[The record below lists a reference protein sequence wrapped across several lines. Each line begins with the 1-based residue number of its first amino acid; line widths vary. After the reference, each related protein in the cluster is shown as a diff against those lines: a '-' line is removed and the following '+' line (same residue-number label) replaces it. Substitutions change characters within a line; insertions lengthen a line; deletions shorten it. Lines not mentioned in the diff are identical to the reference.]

1 MPVPVAIAAAVAFIA
16 RSAISA
22 GAKRA
27 LTSSVLK
34 KVIEPTIAKKIIRGA
49 LRGQA
54 NERTVDVRI
63 RKMLDANIKELMAP
77 EKGTVQKPFVTVSKP
92 VSRRSGKTKPSPVE
106 VRKMTKE
113 ELAAVR
119 DKARARME
127 KKEKINLQPPAAKTK
142 PRKLTPEEAK
152 AVLRRE
158 RKQTAK
164 ASKKE
169 KKLIKKQ
176 ENAEKRLIQKQEKKF
191 TDKTKVVLYD
201 KEGRVIGITTKGKQA
216 QTEYKA
222 KQAESNPENSPT
234 VPGKQDSIKTR
245 EKATKKDVGQ
255 DYKPVSDTAPA
266 TKDIY
271 VYVRNPLTGK
281 RLLSKSGKPLVQKI
295 TINTNKGQTEEL
307 QRIANELIDKLGP
320 LRAGKNITDKS
331 GKIFV
336 PIKYDVRRGR
346 AENIQYAKT
355 YNPAQIRREF
365 ERAAEA
371 RAIEGAKAVGVGK
384 EDVSKAAQLAAEAGR
399 KASKALNKNVA
410 KKLTAD
416 KQLEMLKKN
425 LFQIEKQLRKPATK
439 QSKAKLDSLLKEKE
453 GIQKNISRLEKR
465 DNIVPEGVKSGA

>member
-92 VSRRSGKTKPSPVE
+92 VSRRSGRTKPSPVE

-127 KKEKINLQPPAAKTK
+127 KKKKINLQPPAAKPK
-142 PRKLTPEEAK
+142 PKVEAKKVTPEEAK
-152 AVLRRE
+152 AALRRE

-169 KKLIKKQ
+169 KKLT
-176 ENAEKRLIQKQEKKF
+176 QKQKNAF
-191 TDKTKVVLYD
+191 MDKTKVVLRD
-201 KEGRVIGITTKGKQA
+201 KEGRVIGTTTKGKQE
-216 QTEYKA
+216 QIKFLKE
-222 KQAESNPENSPT
+222 ENKSDIRNKPN
-234 VPGKQDSIKTR
+234 IKVR
-245 EKATKKDVGQ
+245 EKATTKDVGQ
-255 DYKPVSDTAPA
+255 DYKPVSDTRPA
-266 TKDIY
+266 TRDIY
-271 VYVRNPLTGK
+271 VYIKNPITGK
-281 RLLSKSGKPLVQKI
+281 KLLGKSGKPLVQKI

-331 GKIFV
+331 GNIFV

-465 DNIVPEGVKSGA
+465 DNIIPEGVKSGA